1 MNELFILPR
10 TVHLWRESMCPTGL
24 LQLPE
29 WGLMDVC
36 QTLWEDGSDGG
47 DGGARGYNAMLL
59 TYPFPEH
66 SAPKLP
72 WGMQEA

>member
-1 MNELFILPR
+1 
-10 TVHLWRESMCPTGL
+10 MCPTAL

-36 QTLWEDGSDGG
+36 QTLWEDGGA
-47 DGGARGYNAMLL
+47 GGAGGYNAMLL

-72 WGMQEA
+72 SGMQEA